1 MGTHY
6 EGTAEEIMAL
16 DLYIKLSR
24 AAESTGQRIN
34 QHLQEENLTT
44 SQFGVLEAL
53 YFLGPLQPGQ
63 LAQKVLKSS
72 GNMTLV
78 IDNLSKRGLVTR
90 QRREDDRRRID
101 VQLTERGRALIE
113 SIFPYHVAGVVDTMR
128 ALSPV
133 EQQQLAALCRKLG
146 LATTAVET
154 SASASQHSA

>member
-1 MGTHY
+1 MSTHY
-6 EGTAEEIMAL
+6 EGTAEEVTAL

-53 YFLGPLQPGQ
+53 YFLGPLQLGQ
-63 LAQKVLKSS
+63 LAHKVLKSS

-78 IDNLSKRGLVTR
+78 IDNLVKRGLVTR
-90 QRREDDRRRID
+90 QRREDDRRCID
-101 VQLTERGRALIE
+101 VRLTERGSALIE
-113 SIFPYHVAGVVDTMR
+113 AIFPRHVAGVVDTMR
-128 ALSPV
+128 ALSPA

-146 LATTAVET
+146 LATTAVEPVS
-154 SASASQHSA
+154 SANTA

>member
-6 EGTAEEIMAL
+6 QGTAEETAAL

-24 AAESTGQRIN
+24 AAESASQRIN
-34 QHLQEENLTT
+34 QHLQEEYLTT

-78 IDNLSKRGLVTR
+78 IDNLAKRGLVTR
-90 QRREDDRRRID
+90 QRREDDRRCID
-101 VQLTERGRALIE
+101 VQLTKQGRALIE
-113 SIFPYHVAGVVDTMR
+113 AIFPHHVAGVVDTMS
-128 ALSPV
+128 ALSPL
-133 EQQQLAALCRKLG
+133 ERQQLAALCRKLG
-146 LATTAVET
+146 LAATAVVPIAST
-154 SASASQHSA
+154 NSA